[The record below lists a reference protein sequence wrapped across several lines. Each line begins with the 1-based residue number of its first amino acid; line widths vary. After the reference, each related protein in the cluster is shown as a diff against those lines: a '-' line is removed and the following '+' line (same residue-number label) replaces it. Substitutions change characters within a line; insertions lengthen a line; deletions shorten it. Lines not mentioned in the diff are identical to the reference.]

1 MKRFIFQILFI
12 VLFSTTLVAQMGGPP
27 QGGQGQGAAERP
39 KFNSRNAA
47 GIFYYDIDETV
58 EELKIKSE
66 EKDRAVAKAL
76 KLYNKEVKKLEFLNT
91 QNFNDIDLLMNL
103 WMSGAGKNGEKPKEA
118 EGQDHLKSVIK
129 DVRDKLKE
137 EGKKLNETMEVVL
150 SEKQLKKWI
159 KYQKNKKKDLLPKR
173 SSPVDSPSDNGKMSR
188 NGFGR
193 TPGQF

>member
-1 MKRFIFQILFI
+1 
-12 VLFSTTLVAQMGGPP
+12 MGGPP
-27 QGGQGQGAAERP
+27 QGGQGQGSAERP

-103 WMSGAGKNGEKPKEA
+103 WISGAGKNGEKPKEA
-118 EGQDHLKSVIK
+118 EGKDHLKSVIK
-129 DVRDKLKE
+129 DVRDELKE
-137 EGKKLNETMEVVL
+137 EEKKLNETMEGVL

-159 KYQKNKKKDLLPKR
+159 KYQKNKKKELLPKR
-173 SSPVDSPSDNGKMSR
+173 PGSSSSDNGRMSR
-188 NGFGR
+188 SGFGQG
-193 TPGQF
+193 PGGMQQQGGLMR